1 MLIPWQAKLK
11 LTAAELAF
19 AAARLA
25 IGSGGGLREGPWI
38 PLVQAESP
46 RRDRTGAVIAHT
58 GGAGGGPIGRDII
71 AAVAQSYDH
80 KIHCAPIVANEG
92 KGNPHLTAEADPP
105 AGYILRLI
113 ATPTHLWGKPV
124 EIVDEEDGRSR
135 LEKWIAHGWTHR
147 SVFLWDRF
155 DIPEGPYLRHLC
167 LSGGYP
173 EGQGGNS
180 PMSWYYPQ
188 ALKLIA
194 PTAERLA
201 ALDASGL
208 IRLSD
213 ATGEGEQLAPKEEDT
228 MDADQMAAFMAKV
241 QDAITAAVSGVV
253 DQVKAQGKETTDAL
267 TANEAAAT
275 ARFATLEGTVESLKT
290 QIAEGAQG
298 KEKEQLS
305 ARLEILQGQG
315 RLAPADR
322 EDELAMLL
330 ALPADLR
337 EKRFARLSE
346 VTPVHK
352 AQALL
357 SLPDTVSLTVP
368 KPGQER
374 LSSQGLDLV
383 ASEGIPEGTKGM
395 DLMRVLD
402 QREAAAKSTAQ
413 GVRA

>member
-1 MLIPWQAKLK
+1 MLIPWQARLK

-25 IGSGGGLREGPWI
+25 IGTGGGLREGPWI

-46 RRDRTGAVIAHT
+46 RRDRRGAVIAHT
-58 GGAGGGPIGRDII
+58 DGAGGGPIGRDII
-71 AAVAQSYDH
+71 AAVARSYDH

-105 AGYILRLI
+105 AGYILRLV

-124 EIVDEEDGRSR
+124 EIIDEEDGRSR

-188 ALKLIA
+188 ALKLIP

-201 ALDASGL
+201 ALDAAGL

-213 ATGEGEQLAPKEEDT
+213 TTGDAPEEEETMDPKEI
-228 MDADQMAAFMAKV
+228 AAMM
-241 QDAITAAVSGVV
+241 QDAIAGAMSSVMEKIGALGTETQAALAANTEAVNARLSTIEGNVTALS
-253 DQVKAQGKETTDAL
+253 
-267 TANEAAAT
+267 
-275 ARFATLEGTVESLKT
+275 T
-290 QIAEGAQG
+290 QLAEGVQG
-298 KEKEQLS
+298 QEKNQLN
-305 ARLEILQGQG
+305 ARLEILEGQG

-330 ALPADLR
+330 ALPTQLR

-346 VTPVHK
+346 AVPIQK
-352 AQALL
+352 ASQLL
-357 SLPDTVSLTVP
+357 ALPDTVDLKAP
-368 KPGQER
+368 KPSKER
-374 LSSQGLDLV
+374 LSEAGLDLQ
-383 ASEGIPEGTKGM
+383 EGIPAEVVGFDRLKAM
-395 DLMRVLD
+395 D
-402 QREAAAKSTAQ
+402 AAERAKSAQ